1 MNDEGLHDEEKDD
14 ECEGVVDNFFVF
26 LLYLKITFD
35 GQAVCPV
42 VNFAPAKNVKG
53 TFMYLDSLR
62 YDS

>member
-53 TFMYLDSLR
+53 TFM
-62 YDS
+62 